1 MLIGLIVI
9 LVFHLKFGLAILL
22 PSHDAWLYGRGS
34 DMLPDI
40 CTWQY
45 YRYSPLGQGALG
57 VFTGYGYPQ
66 VTGVG
71 NTNIVPLI
79 GMPLK
84 LFNRWLPEHFQ
95 YLGLFLFACYLLQ
108 AWFADRLLAALKLPI
123 GYWRFTAV
131 VVIVLAAPF
140 LDRFAHLALC
150 AHWLILAALA
160 TYFSVGL
167 SQTRALRNYSLLSF
181 AAILTHP
188 YLILFP
194 LLVASADGLQRIR
207 KNTKWIP
214 LFVFPLVSIVSIWLG
229 AFLSGVFSLA
239 MGSSSAGGLGVY
251 NSNLNTFWNN
261 IGKSNFTPLDLPAF
275 EGQYEG
281 YAYLGLG
288 VLLLWVTLIV
298 QKAFRK
304 ALLRTMQQH
313 WPLLIVLFAALIYA
327 YAFNITFNKLEL
339 FNFHIEQYSRLN
351 NMLSIFRSSGRY
363 IWLPYYILLI
373 IPFVYYG
380 HKLKLQQKWSAGLL
394 LCILLIQIADMAKAI
409 QRGIIQDSYTVS
421 KEWTLL
427 ATLAKEAKVVYTY
440 PVFQRDLVTPDD
452 AQYLTSILAPLQ
464 IPITAGHLPRPDA
477 PARQKMVDTLSQ
489 MHESGQW
496 SLAKGSILI
505 TTKEKVPYF
514 IDLQARD
521 AIKMRKLGDYR
532 ILYSIDN
539 QHIDSVSD
547 RLGIPRDS
555 IQAISLAAFL
565 EEHKTRTI
573 VILSADEA
581 SQSLKPYMRTELSRF
596 SPLLGNIQGWE
607 AYAAIWSHGKMLQEQ
622 KLPKG
627 STLDMEY
634 TVANVPI
641 NLRATSGIEQAP
653 YLIIN
658 GSEMKHLS
666 RGVNVFVFNDSLQL
680 VRQMAFDL
688 YETYYANR

>member
-1 MLIGLIVI
+1 
-9 LVFHLKFGLAILL
+9 
-22 PSHDAWLYGRGS
+22 
-34 DMLPDI
+34 
-40 CTWQY
+40 
-45 YRYSPLGQGALG
+45 
-57 VFTGYGYPQ
+57 
-66 VTGVG
+66 
-71 NTNIVPLI
+71 
-79 GMPLK
+79 MPLK

-108 AWFADRLLAALKLPI
+108 AWFADRLLAALKLPL

-131 VVIVLAAPF
+131 VVILLAAPF

-150 AHWLILAALA
+150 AHWLILAALT

-167 SQTRALRNYSLLSF
+167 SQARALRNYSLLSF

-194 LLVASADGLQRIR
+194 LLIASADGLQRVR
-207 KNTKWIP
+207 KKAKWTT
-214 LFVFPLVSIVSIWLG
+214 LFLFPLASMVSIWLG

-261 IGKSNFTPLDLPAF
+261 IGKSNFTPLNLPAF

-288 VLLLWVTLIV
+288 VLLLWATLIV
-298 QKAFRK
+298 QKTFCK
-304 ALLRTMQQH
+304 ALLRIIQQH
-313 WPLLIVLFAALIYA
+313 WPLFIVLFAALIYA

-339 FNFHIEQYSRLN
+339 LNFHLERYSRLN
-351 NMLSIFRSSGRY
+351 NILSIFRSSGRY

-380 HKLKLQQKWSAGLL
+380 HKLKLQRKWSAGLL
-394 LCILLIQIADMAKAI
+394 LCILLVQIADMAKAI

-477 PARQKMVDTLSQ
+477 PARQNMIDTLSQ
-489 MHESGQW
+489 IHESGQW
-496 SLAKGSILI
+496 NLVKGSILI

-514 IDLQARD
+514 IDLQARH
-521 AIKMRKLGDYR
+521 AIKMRRLGDYR

-565 EEHKTRTI
+565 EEHKARTI

-581 SQSLKPYMRTELSRF
+581 SQSLKPYMRAELSRF
-596 SPLLGNIQGWE
+596 SPLLSNIQGWE
-607 AYAAIWSHGKMLQEQ
+607 AYAAVWSHGKMLQEQ

-627 STLDMEY
+627 SNLDMEY
-634 TVANVPI
+634 TVTNVPI
-641 NLRATSGIEQAP
+641 KLRATSGIEQAP
-653 YLIIN
+653 YLIVN

-666 RGVNVFVFNDSLQL
+666 RGINVFVFNDRMQL
-680 VRQMAFDL
+680 VRQAAFDL